1 MAVDR
6 YSPPIETTS
15 GPSFTRADLGPQ
27 ADLARYE
34 IELSRRA
41 GMKLRG
47 KVFVKD
53 LLGLTGMEASLT
65 RMAPG
70 ESVPYRH
77 QHRTHEELYV
87 VLGGRGEMQ
96 IDGQTFSL
104 REGTIVRVA
113 TGGVRAIRADADS
126 ELRFLCVQARTGAM
140 PDEEAK
146 RDGIKVDGLTWGA

>member
-6 YSPPIETTS
+6 YSPTLETTS
-15 GPSFTRADLGPQ
+15 GESFTRVEVGPFADLG
-27 ADLARYE
+27 RYE

-41 GMKLRG
+41 GLKLRG

-96 IDGQTFSL
+96 IDGQTFAL
-104 REGTIVRVA
+104 AEGAVVRVA
-113 TGGVRAIRADADS
+113 TGGVRAIRAAPDQ
-126 ELRFLCVQARTGAM
+126 ELRFLCVQARAGSM

-146 RDGIKVDGLTWGA
+146 RDGIKVDGLTWA